1 MLKNPYDD
9 SRGGC
14 WSLVG
19 RHHGAVGLLTGPV
32 PRFFLEIW
40 LNLRQEKNHTIYLSL
55 ISKINKPRKG
65 DSVEDFGARSGWQIL
80 SLSPGCHGGRIIQVW
95 PKFTCTKTV

>member
-32 PRFFLEIW
+32 SRFFLEIW
-40 LNLRQEKNHTIYLSL
+40 VNLQLEK
-55 ISKINKPRKG
+55 K
-65 DSVEDFGARSGWQIL
+65 
-80 SLSPGCHGGRIIQVW
+80 SPVNM
-95 PKFTCTKTV
+95 PKFMQGCTMQ